1 MNRVALLDVNV
12 LIALFDPDHVHHDP
26 AHDWFEDN
34 RTAGW
39 ATCPLTE
46 NALVRI
52 LANPAYVEGA
62 ESTAQIVKRLRRF
75 CGSGGH
81 VFWGDTLSVRDRLRF
96 PATFPVSTRQI
107 TDTYLLA
114 LASANHGTLATFDA
128 SIALATVVGAT
139 PDHLTLISA

>member
-1 MNRVALLDVNV
+1 MSRVALLDVNV

-34 RTAGW
+34 RRFGW

-46 NALVRI
+46 NAIVRI
-52 LANPAYVEGA
+52 LANPAYVAGA

-81 VFWGDTLSVRDRLRF
+81 IFWGDTLSVRDRQRF
-96 PATFPVSTRQI
+96 PATFPVSTRQV
-107 TDTYLLA
+107 TDSYLLA
-114 LASANHGTLATFDA
+114 LAVANDGTLATFDS

-139 PDHLTLISA
+139 ATHLTLVSA

>member
-26 AHDWFEDN
+26 AHDWFEDS

-62 ESTAQIVKRLRRF
+62 ESTAQMVKRLRRF

-96 PATFPVSTRQI
+96 PATFPVSARQI

-114 LASANHGTLATFDA
+114 LASANHGTLATFDG

-139 PDHLTLISA
+139 PDHLTLIRA